1 MKSVDFIAM
10 TREESMKSK
19 IRKAFVLKLKPD
31 ALDEYVYW
39 HENMWP
45 ELQAEL
51 FNQGI
56 AEITLYEIDD
66 KVFLFSYVED
76 EAAWNRLWDTEVHHR
91 WARERMVPL
100 MHYRQD
106 GVVDAQE
113 MREIWHFVTK
123 AKT

>member
-1 MKSVDFIAM
+1 MKG
-10 TREESMKSK
+10 K

-106 GVVDAQE
+106 GVVDARE
-113 MREIWHFVTK
+113 MREIWHFVPK
-123 AKT
+123 ATT